1 MPLSWWLP
9 TAVSDSTVV
18 FLLTVACIINF
29 YLLSSTSKW
38 KHSLLHKPQKPL
50 VILLRQA
57 LIMHSA
63 ILLINASAFTNFTL
77 TVEASQHP
85 GPLASIRGGRGGSC
99 SAIRKCA
106 SPLLTNSWTLNIRT
120 KPRSHLPGYRFKA
133 ETSQAPVS
141 LGNLQEGRYLVLGF
155 VVFF

>member
-1 MPLSWWLP
+1 M
-9 TAVSDSTVV
+9 V

-77 TVEASQHP
+77 TVEASQHL
-85 GPLASIRGGRGGSC
+85 GPPASIRGGRGGSC
-99 SAIRKCA
+99 SAISKCA

-120 KPRSHLPGYRFKA
+120 KPRSHLPSYRFKA
-133 ETSQAPVS
+133 ETRQAPVS
-141 LGNLQEGRYLVLGF
+141 SGKSPRRKIF
-155 VVFF
+155 SAWFCCVFLDNEMPTR